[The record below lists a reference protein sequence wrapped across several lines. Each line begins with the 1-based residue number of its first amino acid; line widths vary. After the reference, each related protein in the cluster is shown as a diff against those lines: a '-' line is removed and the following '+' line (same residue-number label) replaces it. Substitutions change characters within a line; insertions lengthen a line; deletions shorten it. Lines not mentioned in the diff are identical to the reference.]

1 MFTCQLIDITF
12 IQFNETVIEQNPNV
26 KYARLTEYFD
36 DRQRGIMP
44 ICHLVLN
51 KEANEEEQIEIV
63 RSIVYD
69 QIIASKEMSSRQ
81 IPAKFKIRET
91 LPLTKN
97 SKVDFNELKKEELT
111 GEEINV
117 DVAETN
123 LSVSDIN
130 IYKSNNKIVK
140 TRKK

>member
-1 MFTCQLIDITF
+1 MLNLEKNKHYLLACSFGPDSMAL
-12 IQFNETVIEQNPNV
+12 
-26 KYARLTEYFD
+26 FD
-36 DRQRGIMP
+36 MLLKEGYKFSVAHVNY
-44 ICHLVLN
+44 HLR

-81 IPAKFKIRET
+81 IPAKFKIRES

-117 DVAETN
+117 DVSETN